1 MQIKIYTAHA
11 HILFGV
17 HTHTDIIM
25 AIHRV
30 KLPFIQYQTQL
41 KRNWVLIWLQAK
53 Q

>member
-1 MQIKIYTAHA
+1 MHTFY
-11 HILFGV
+11 LEY
-17 HTHTDIIM
+17 THTDIIM

-41 KRNWVLIWLQAK
+41 KRNWLLIWLQAK